1 MCPCSS
7 PAPSGWAGGIQKQS
21 PWMARCQAWHRGA
34 DGPAGSRADMLRA
47 CCAERARSPLHCT
60 EATGGRILTGSQD
73 GHTGHR
79 IKAGP
84 CSTGPRTG
92 VSWSPQAETVFPSP
106 CFCLPLQHDRISRK
120 VVIRSWRAEQLS
132 TVPPKHHQGACPLGK
147 AHSWKGR
154 PAQSLSQPQIAS
166 KLLSGPQPLCAQG
179 PGQP

>member
-73 GHTGHR
+73 TLATESR
-79 IKAGP
+79 QALA
-84 CSTGPRTG
+84 
-92 VSWSPQAETVFPSP
+92 PQARELGFPGVLRLRQ
-106 CFCLPLQHDRISRK
+106 CF
-120 VVIRSWRAEQLS
+120 RAPAS
-132 TVPPKHHQGACPLGK
+132 ASHSSMTGSVGKWSSVPGGPSSCPLS
-147 AHSWKGR
+147 H
-154 PAQSLSQPQIAS
+154 QSIIREPVH
-166 KLLSGPQPLCAQG
+166 
-179 PGQP
+179 